1 MSKFNPTNYK
11 NEFTKEKYDR
21 VSLVLPKGEKER
33 LKAHADK
40 YDGGSLNAFLKRAIE
55 LTIKSDINDKEEA

>member
-11 NEFTKEKYDR
+11 NEFAKEKYDR